1 MNVLVRARGRRG
13 FTLVELLVVIAII
26 GILIALLLPA
36 VQAAREAARRT
47 QCTNNMKQQ
56 GLALHNFQGTYG
68 RLPAALIHSGRIDYN
83 TKNVT
88 PIKYKGPE
96 GDFTN
101 DAQYYIYNHT
111 GFIAMLP
118 FMEQQALFQIYDY
131 KNPNSTSSP
140 YSFPPAPV
148 VNSPNR
154 NHEVGGTLVEAFRC
168 PSEIDGPDIVNS
180 GAGGSSFYERKNA
193 RRSNYLFSSGNHTD
207 YDLPWDRMPSS
218 SKGAFGNNG
227 AASLDTVR
235 DGTSNTFAIG
245 ESKQRHTDANF
256 GPYWGWGTHTS
267 VHGRGYNSNATPNYK
282 YGNCAGNANMKCQY
296 AWGFGSYHPG
306 ITNFLMLDG
315 SVRPI
320 QDSIAYLTARYLETP
335 LGGEAVTLP

>member
-1 MNVLVRARGRRG
+1 MNVSIRARRRRG

-47 QCTNNMKQQ
+47 QCTNNLKQQ

-68 RLPAALIHSGRIDYN
+68 RLPAALIHSGRY
-83 TKNVT
+83 KNANAK
-88 PIKYKGPE
+88 KYKGPE
-96 GDFTN
+96 GDFTT
-101 DAQYYIYNHT
+101 DDQYYIYNHT

-140 YSFPPAPV
+140 YGIPNAPV

-154 NHEVGGTLVEAFRC
+154 NHIVGGTLVEAFRC

-180 GAGGSSFYERKNA
+180 GAGGTSSYERKNA
-193 RRSNYLFSSGNHTD
+193 RRSNYLFSTGAYTD
-207 YDLPWDRMPSS
+207 YDAPWSEKSS
-218 SKGAFGNNG
+218 AYKGAFGNNG
-227 AASLDTVR
+227 AVSLDTVR

-245 ESKQRHTDANF
+245 ESKQRHTSSNF

-267 VHGRGYNSNATPNYK
+267 VHGRGYYDKYTPNYK
-282 YGNCAGNANMKCQY
+282 YDKCSGNANMKCQY

-335 LGGEAVTLP
+335 LGGEVVTLP